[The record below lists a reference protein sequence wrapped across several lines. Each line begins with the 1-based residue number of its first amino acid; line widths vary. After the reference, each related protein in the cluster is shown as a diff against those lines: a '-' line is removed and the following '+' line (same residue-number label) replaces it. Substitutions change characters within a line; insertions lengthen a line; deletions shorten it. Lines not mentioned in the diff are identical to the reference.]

1 VIYDVYLPLLA
12 AACFG
17 WFGVR
22 LANRMRPSHATWF
35 LTVGSAIVG
44 TAALGSLLLLG
55 FTLVGQVGAIA
66 AIGDWSAS
74 ALGRRSPVAAAVAA
88 IALAA
93 VGLGLASAA
102 RVMIRRVRTI
112 AMAHEACKRLPAVG
126 GVVVTGD
133 DDVAA
138 YALPGRP
145 GRVIVSAAALARLD
159 PKEAS
164 ALVAHEQSHLRHRHY
179 LHQLTT
185 AVVAATN
192 PLLRGVSSAT
202 AYHIERWADEDAA
215 AKVGVRETVA
225 GALLR
230 VAGPKAPLGAIRRAA
245 AMRRP
250 QSRTAPLAVL
260 VGIAGLAAVLVVTA
274 EAATDTAQLFRRS
287 DPGSR
292 SSQTQSHHT
301 EVRQSTSRPLIST
314 YARRAH
320 RLA

>member
-1 VIYDVYLPLLA
+1 VIHDVYLPLLA

-17 WFGVR
+17 RFGVL

-35 LTVGSAIVG
+35 LTVGGAIIG

-55 FTLVGQVGAIA
+55 FTLVGQVRAIA

-88 IALAA
+88 TALVA
-93 VGLGLASAA
+93 VGLGAA
-102 RVMIRRVRTI
+102 RAAGVTIRRVRTI
-112 AMAHEACKRLPAVG
+112 AIAHEACKRLPAVG

-133 DDVAA
+133 DDATA

-145 GRVIVSAAALARLD
+145 GRVIVSAATLARLGS
-159 PKEAS
+159 KEAS

-179 LHQLTT
+179 LHQMIA

-192 PLLRGVSSAT
+192 PLLRGVSAAT

-215 AKVGVRETVA
+215 GKVGVRETVA
-225 GALLR
+225 AALLR
-230 VAGPKAPLGAIRRAA
+230 AAGPKAPLGAVRRAA
-245 AMRRP
+245 ALRRP

-260 VGIAGLAAVLVVTA
+260 VGIGCLAAVLLASA
-274 EAATDTAQLFRRS
+274 EAATDAAQLFRRS

-292 SSQTQSHHT
+292 SSHTQTRHT
-301 EVRQSTSRPLIST
+301 DVRQSTSRPLVTSP
-314 YARRAH
+314 
-320 RLA
+320 